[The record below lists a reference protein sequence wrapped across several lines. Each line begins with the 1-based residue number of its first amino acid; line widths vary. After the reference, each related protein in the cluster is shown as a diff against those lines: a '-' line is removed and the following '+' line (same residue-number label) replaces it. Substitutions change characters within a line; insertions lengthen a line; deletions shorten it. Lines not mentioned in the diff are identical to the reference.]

1 MEQASMAE
9 TSMAMDPSTGAYE
22 GDELYIETYNRPVK
36 NEIKSKEAGRPIFED
51 LPHMSIRAPGA
62 KDTFITLVTSI
73 EKKKY
78 HKHWKA
84 FVERQEEVLIEGTP
98 LEEWSGITR
107 SEAEELKFF
116 KIFTVEQ
123 LAGMSDTNAQNF
135 RGMNNRRTKA
145 KSFLAMSDVESKAE
159 AVSDLQAEVK
169 ALKEKLS
176 AIANAPVETLPNPD
190 VAAMIA
196 QGIETAMAG
205 MAPVKKKRT
214 RRSPEQ
220 MAAARAEEQA
230 KKE

>member
-1 MEQASMAE
+1 
-9 TSMAMDPSTGAYE
+9 
-22 GDELYIETYNRPVK
+22 
-36 NEIKSKEAGRPIFED
+36 
-51 LPHMSIRAPGA
+51 
-62 KDTFITLVTSI
+62 
-73 EKKKY
+73 
-78 HKHWKA
+78 
-84 FVERQEEVLIEGTP
+84 
-98 LEEWSGITR
+98 
-107 SEAEELKFF
+107 
-116 KIFTVEQ
+116 
-123 LAGMSDTNAQNF
+123 
-135 RGMNNRRTKA
+135 MNNRRAKA